1 MAAGYRQQ
9 MPTEF
14 QFFADCWNFYGRFYE
29 ASNSDRY
36 WEAVVNESAEI
47 NERYKSPLCKD
58 LLVAIMKELQ
68 RKGETVADERVQ
80 IYIGTDQKDA

>member
-14 QFFADCWNFYGRFYE
+14 QFFSDCWNFFGKFYE
-29 ASNSDRY
+29 AENSDKY
-36 WEAVVNESAEI
+36 WEAAVSASTEI

-68 RKGETVADERVQ
+68 RKGEAAAGERV
-80 IYIGTDQKDA
+80 

>member
-14 QFFADCWNFYGRFYE
+14 QFFSDCWNFYGRFYE
-29 ASNSDRY
+29 ASNSARY
-36 WEAVVNESAEI
+36 WEAAVSASAEI
-47 NERYKSPLCKD
+47 NEKYKNPLCKD

-68 RKGETVADERVQ
+68 RKGEAAAGERV
-80 IYIGTDQKDA
+80 

>member
-14 QFFADCWNFYGRFYE
+14 QFFSDCWNFYGRFYE
-29 ASNSDRY
+29 MSDNDER
-36 WEAVVNESAEI
+36 WEAAVNESAAI
-47 NERYKSPLCKD
+47 NEKYKSPLCKD

-68 RKGETVADERVQ
+68 RKGEAAAGERV
-80 IYIGTDQKDA
+80 

>member
-1 MAAGYRQQ
+1 MTTGYRQQ

-14 QFFADCWNFYGRFYE
+14 QFFSDCWNFFGRFYE
-29 ASNSDRY
+29 AENSDEY
-36 WEAVVNESAEI
+36 WEKVVSKSTEI

-68 RKGETVADERVQ
+68 RKGEAAAGERV
-80 IYIGTDQKDA
+80 

>member
-14 QFFADCWNFYGRFYE
+14 QFFSDCWNFYGRFYE
-29 ASNSDRY
+29 ASDSDEY
-36 WEAVVNESAEI
+36 WMRAVNESAAI

-68 RKGETVADERVQ
+68 RKGEAAAGERV
-80 IYIGTDQKDA
+80 

>member
-14 QFFADCWNFYGRFYE
+14 QFFADCWNFFGRFYE
-29 ASNSDRY
+29 VSNSGEY
-36 WEAVVNESAEI
+36 WEAAVSASTEI

-68 RKGETVADERVQ
+68 RKGEAAAGERV
-80 IYIGTDQKDA
+80 